1 MKHIL
6 TFNQFLNESNRVN
19 EGVNPADVKKVE
31 MFLAKKGKYDK
42 DKDIYVWDDGT
53 LEFDV
58 TLGVHQVKLYDGEET
73 TLVDYSDFIKQW
85 MS

>member
-1 MKHIL
+1 MQHIL
-6 TFNQFLNESNRVN
+6 TFKQFLNESTRVN
-19 EGVNPADVKKVE
+19 EGANPADIKKVE
-31 MFLAKKGKYDK
+31 MFLTKNGKYDK
-42 DKDIYVWDDGT
+42 VKDVYVWDDGT